1 MKKMFFISLMQLC
14 CMMANAQVGVGTN
27 TPEVSAAFQIE
38 STNKGFLPPRVALT
52 SLTDVTTISSPATGL
67 VVYCSGSLVLT
78 NGYYY
83 WDGSK
88 WQVFSDVRNN
98 QDLGYIVGWASN
110 VAAPNYLL
118 PLNGGTYAWAD
129 YPEFQVLHTATPS
142 QYISSSNAST
152 FTLVNINGAGRF
164 LRGATAAG
172 TTQVGSTAMPVIALG
187 MSSTGDHLHS
197 IDPPS
202 TGTSTTGNH
211 QHTLSFNND
220 DYNNWGGGSTS
231 LDDDGGGSYNRYTS
245 WSGDHSHTLDIAAF
259 TSASS
264 GDHTHGI
271 AGGDAETRPINTSV
285 VWCIKVKSTSTSGNL
300 TVVNETGGLTG
311 ATNGLTHSGANQK
324 LGGTLTQNTT
334 VAMAGNDF
342 ALTGG
347 ELGIGTAAPANKLEV
362 NSANTGQ
369 SGIRLSQV
377 VNSDN
382 LGTNASGDLYST
394 TPTYITQRVNPG
406 VPVQLGNLK
415 VQFSTGGNRSLQ
427 FATNSGSISVIGSD
441 EAIYGSGGTG
451 WYHHINFATT
461 LSTTW
466 AQFTGYSFPY
476 QGNVQRLMLIDV
488 TNGISYRITLIVG
501 NIYNNNLIKIERLN

>member
-1 MKKMFFISLMQLC
+1 MQLC

-300 TVVNETGGLTG
+300 TVVNETGGLTS

-347 ELGIGTAAPANKLEV
+347 ELGIGTEAPANKLEV

-382 LGTNASGDLYST
+382 LGANASGDLYST

-427 FATNSGSISVIGSD
+427 FATTSGTIAVVGSD
-441 EAIYGSGGTG
+441 EAVYGTGGAG
-451 WYHHINFATT
+451 WYHQYAINTT
-461 LSTTW
+461 LGTSWT
-466 AQFTGYSFPY
+466 QFTGYSFPY
-476 QGNVQRLMLIDV
+476 QGNLQRVMLTDV
-488 TNGISYRITLIVG
+488 TNGITYRISMIVG

>member
-1 MKKMFFISLMQLC
+1 MKKIFLLAFMQLC
-14 CMMANAQVGVGTN
+14 CVMANAQVGVGTA
-27 TPEVSAAFQIE
+27 TPEASAAFHIE
-38 STNKGFLPPRVALT
+38 SSNQGFLPPRVALT

-67 VVYCSGSLVLT
+67 VVYCSGSVVLT
-78 NGYYY
+78 DGYYY
-83 WDGSK
+83 WNGSK
-88 WQVFSDVRNN
+88 WQVFSDVKNS

-118 PLNGGTYAWAD
+118 PLNGGTYSWAD
-129 YPEFQVLHTATPS
+129 YPEFQVLHSATPS
-142 QYISSSNAST
+142 QYVSASTATT

-172 TTQVGSTAMPVIALG
+172 TMQDGSTAMPVLALG
-187 MSSTGDHLHS
+187 TSSTGAHLHS

-202 TGTSTTGNH
+202 TSTNTTGNH
-211 QHTLSFNND
+211 QHSMSFNND
-220 DYNNWGGGSTS
+220 DYNGSGGGVS
-231 LDDDGGGSYNRYTS
+231 LENDGGGSYNRYSS
-245 WSGDHSHTLDIAAF
+245 WSGDHNHTIDIAAF
-259 TSASS
+259 NSASS
-264 GDHTHGI
+264 GGHTHAFI
-271 AGGDAETRPINTSV
+271 GGDVETRPINTSV
-285 VWCIKVKSTSTSGNL
+285 IWCIKVKSTSTSGNL

-347 ELGIGTAAPANKLEV
+347 ELGIGTSTPANKLEV

-394 TPTYITQRVNPG
+394 TPTYITQRVNAG

-415 VQFSTGGNRSLQ
+415 VQMSTGGSRSLQ
-427 FATNSGSISVIGSD
+427 FATSSGTITVLGSD
-441 EAIYGSGGTG
+441 EAVYGSGGTG
-451 WYHHINFATT
+451 YYDQRAISST
-461 LSTTW
+461 LGTTW
-466 AQFTGYSFPY
+466 TQFTTYGFPY
-476 QGNVQRLMLIDV
+476 QGNIQRLMLIDV
-488 TNGISYRITLIVG
+488 TNGITYRITLIVG

>member
-1 MKKMFFISLMQLC
+1 
-14 CMMANAQVGVGTN
+14 MMVNAQVAIGTA
-27 TPEVSAAFQIE
+27 TPETSAAFQIE
-38 STNKGFLPPRVALT
+38 SSNKGFLPPRVALT

-83 WDGSK
+83 WNGSK
-88 WQVFSDVRNN
+88 WQVFSDVKNN

-110 VAAPNYLL
+110 VTAPNYLL

-152 FTLVNINGAGRF
+152 FTLVNINEAGRF

-172 TTQVGSTAMPVIALG
+172 TTQVGSTAMPVIALV
-187 MSSTGDHLHS
+187 MSSTGAHLHS

-245 WSGDHSHTLDIAAF
+245 WSGDHSHTLDIDAF

-264 GDHTHGI
+264 GDHTHVI

-334 VAMAGNDF
+334 VAMAGIDF

-362 NSANTGQ
+362 NSANTSQ

-394 TPTYITQRVNPG
+394 TPTYITQRVNAG
-406 VPVQLGNLK
+406 VPVQLGTIK
-415 VQFSTGGNRSLQ
+415 VQVSTSGNRSLQ
-427 FATNSGSISVIGSD
+427 YASVSGSISVLGTD
-441 EAIYGSGGTG
+441 EGVWGSGGTG
-451 WYHHINFATT
+451 LYSQQTFTTT
-461 LSTTW
+461 LNSSW
-466 AQFTGYSFPY
+466 VQFIGYSFPWV
-476 QGNVQRLMLIDV
+476 GNLQRVTLTDV
-488 TNGISYRITLIVG
+488 TNGITYRIMMIVG
-501 NIYNNNLIKIERLN
+501 SGFNNNLIKIERLN